1 MMWCKKWKGNFN
13 CGSLEVSRRMVP
25 VNLLKLISYD
35 LLLLYVVCPVKVNN
49 TIVVYVM

>member
-1 MMWCKKWKGNFN
+1 
-13 CGSLEVSRRMVP
+13 MVP

-49 TIVVYVM
+49 TIVVYVMYDSFVLIFIDVVHIVFFV